1 MPERSG
7 TLRAFALGAGALLA
21 IGASAAGG
29 IVAAVGGWLAQP
41 LLALL
46 VRDPRGERPFA
57 WADAFALAQRWAVA
71 LLLAGLLLAWPLAS
85 LLFMPGLA
93 GVRGLSAVVGL
104 GLVALWYGWT
114 AWHRVETGHAARR
127 ARRRP
132 RRRPRGRDWAWP
144 RRWRWCWPRWWCWRG
159 PGRCRPTRGAGSRWP
174 ALLWPALHGWMQREV
189 VETRLDARE
198 PDVDDVDDSDADAE
212 IVVEAPSAPVAAVP
226 APDLAPGCTRRRA
239 ATRSN
244 ARAGTAR
251 RRRRCARDAAGG

>member
-85 LLFMPGLA
+85 LLYKPGLA
-93 GVRGLSAVVGL
+93 GVLGLSAVVGL

-127 ARRRP
+127 ARAWWCSTRCSPSPPATSSAAARARASPVPGSAPPSAWPKPRP
-132 RRRPRGRDWAWP
+132 RLRPLSSACP
-144 RRWRWCWPRWWCWRG
+144 
-159 PGRCRPTRGAGSRWP
+159 S
-174 ALLWPALHGWMQREV
+174 Q
-189 VETRLDARE
+189 ART
-198 PDVDDVDDSDADAE
+198 
-212 IVVEAPSAPVAAVP
+212 
-226 APDLAPGCTRRRA
+226 G
-239 ATRSN
+239 
-244 ARAGTAR
+244 
-251 RRRRCARDAAGG
+251 